1 MVVFFIGEQWHEVS
15 GETQYGV
22 MKFLKSL
29 NFAHDEELIFYAF
42 LVISPKLS
50 QEELIS
56 EGSFHNEGFP
66 CQ

>member
-1 MVVFFIGEQWHEVS
+1 M
-15 GETQYGV
+15 

-56 EGSFHNEGFP
+56 EGRVFTMRDFLASSMMIMMINLLISGCIFN
-66 CQ
+66 

>member
-1 MVVFFIGEQWHEVS
+1 
-15 GETQYGV
+15 

-56 EGSFHNEGFP
+56 EGRVFTMRDFLASSMMIMMINLLISGCIFN
-66 CQ
+66 